1 MKLSE
6 LKFAQEIINMKLS
19 ELKFAQE
26 IINMKLS
33 ELKIHSGNYKYE
45 TIRAEDSLR
54 KL

>member
-45 TIRAEDSLR
+45 IIRAEDSLR
-54 KL
+54 KI